1 MQIGV
6 MLRWHASMILNNNI
20 MWQWKYFQIFTFTM
34 LSPYCEFLLKGSFIF
49 IHCQSTAFSLRMS
62 KVPGAQLTGKWPA
75 GLPGH
80 SFWWQSPSVWG
91 MCKKSGFHHPLDVVR
106 WREHVPASSAVG
118 TDHSV
123 LCRVSSA
130 AASPL
135 DLGRGESLEWMR
147 VYSFE
152 LAWTELFLYLKMNL
166 IQLLPV
172 IEDPLNLL
180 ELYSKSK
187 NENLTK
193 HACLNTEI
201 REK

>member
-1 MQIGV
+1 
-6 MLRWHASMILNNNI
+6 MLLWFLTITLCDDENIFKYSLSQCFLHIVNFSWKAVLSSFTVRALPSAWGCQKYQERNWQASD
-20 MWQWKYFQIFTFTM
+20 QQV
-34 LSPYCEFLLKGSFIF
+34 
-49 IHCQSTAFSLRMS
+49 CQAIPFDDKAHQCGGCVRNQASTTHWMF
-62 KVPGAQLTGKWPA
+62 
-75 GLPGH
+75 
-80 SFWWQSPSVWG
+80 
-91 MCKKSGFHHPLDVVR
+91 VR